1 MSLNSVFSQKSYKIF
16 VRIAAALAIVI
27 LISSIITNIFIY
39 KPDSQEEDALKH
51 LIILVVENS
60 IAIIP
65 CIFILI
71 NPKFDF
77 LIAFDAFLFSVEIAF
92 HTPENVMSIYMFAL
106 GFVVL
111 YATHRLD
118 KNRIPKLIILGVLL
132 IIEYLFAIRFGAV
145 VFLSSLHLL
154 IGHVFVLSLILYFV
168 VFALKRKS
176 NENSETS
183 NFTLNTKSIN
193 STVLNL
199 AEYPELKQSDVDL
212 LKYIQEG
219 KSYSEIAAKIK
230 SSEGYMKNQFA
241 KIYKTLSV
249 TNKKEFLVKY
259 GESKIVFEAQEP
271 ALASD

>member
-1 MSLNSVFSQKSYKIF
+1 MNKIF
-16 VRIAAALAIVI
+16 SRKFYYIFIRIFAGIAAFI
-27 LISSIITNIFIY
+27 LILSILNNFFIY
-39 KPDSQEEDALKH
+39 SSDEQNMEPYSIHRIFLF
-51 LIILVVENS
+51 IENS
-60 IAIIP
+60 IALIP
-65 CIFILI
+65 CILILI

-77 LIAFDAFLFSVEIAF
+77 LISFVAFMYSFELSFFE
-92 HTPENVMSIYMFAL
+92 PENMMGLYMYGLGVSVLIATKRFQKHSIL
-106 GFVVL
+106 
-111 YATHRLD
+111 
-118 KNRIPKLIILGVLL
+118 KIILIAVFL
-132 IIEYLFAIRFGAV
+132 IVESLFAIRFGAV
-145 VFLSSLHLL
+145 IFISSLQLRF
-154 IGHVFVLSLILYFV
+154 GHGFVLSLILYFV

-176 NENSETS
+176 DENSETS

-219 KSYSEIAAKIK
+219 KSYSEIAVKLK